1 MPLSCAVVPPTSV
14 ALRWSP
20 VRVGP
25 EISWQ
30 TNAYMPYVKRH
41 IKTHWS
47 FWVAGS
53 ALNRGDSSK
62 PNLGDCQPRSLGLIF
77 GGLFPDVQCKYTGQ
91 FWQICGLEFRSK
103 TENANAANTSGT
115 AACRRSTRGILF
127 GHLSCCR
134 FRWQALLQNLCLLKD
149 SVDDLAKNC
158 FIYCNLFFKKVN
170 ASAHQKC

>member
-14 ALRWSP
+14 APRWSP
-20 VRVGP
+20 VRVAP

-30 TNAYMPYVKRH
+30 TNDKCIHTVCEKTHQNTLEFLGCRFGCESRQL
-41 IKTHWS
+41 IKTYPGRLPTEIS
-47 FWVAGS
+47 
-53 ALNRGDSSK
+53 
-62 PNLGDCQPRSLGLIF
+62 RSHLWWLVSR
-77 GGLFPDVQCKYTGQ
+77 DVQCKYTGQ
-91 FWQICGLEFRSK
+91 FWQICGPEFGSK
-103 TENANAANTSGT
+103 TENANTSGT

-134 FRWQALLQNLCLLKD
+134 FRWQALMQNLCLLKD